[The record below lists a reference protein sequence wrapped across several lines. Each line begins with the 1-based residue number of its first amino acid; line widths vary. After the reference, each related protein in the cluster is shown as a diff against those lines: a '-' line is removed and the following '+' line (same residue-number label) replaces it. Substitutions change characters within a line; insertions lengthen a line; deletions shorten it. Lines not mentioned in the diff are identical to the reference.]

1 MFLCY
6 GQEEFN
12 DCRDDDAFDVPLAL
26 SDMLEQRQ
34 RTQKRD
40 EKKEKDIDVSGK
52 YNNGETFSSKVF
64 VRRYENFIDGDVEK
78 IDDDGLFDQS
88 SFAGGLGVTRLNA
101 SHLDEIA
108 AAYDASLTPEALIR
122 MRETRRKV
130 RNSKNPNLIAR
141 QRTGLSTAS
150 VTPVKEQEE
159 SSANKAG

>member
-12 DCRDDDAFDVPLAL
+12 DCRDDDAFDVPLAF

-40 EKKEKDIDVSGK
+40 EKKKQDIDVSEK

-88 SFAGGLGVTRLNA
+88 SFTGGLGVTRLNA

>member
-1 MFLCY
+1 M
-6 GQEEFN
+6 
-12 DCRDDDAFDVPLAL
+12 
-26 SDMLEQRQ
+26 
-34 RTQKRD
+34 
-40 EKKEKDIDVSGK
+40 
-52 YNNGETFSSKVF
+52 
-64 VRRYENFIDGDVEK
+64 EK